1 MLKQLGALVFIGLRS
16 VPQRLGSSSV
26 IVIGIA
32 GVVAVLVSVMA
43 MAGGLR
49 KAFVETGHAD
59 RAIVLRDGASAE
71 SVSTLS
77 VEQAATIAG
86 APGVMRSAD
95 GRALASSE
103 LVVAANVRR
112 RSSGSLTGVAVR
124 GIGPEAWLIRPE
136 LQIVSGRAF
145 TPGLR
150 ELVVGRAAQKQFK
163 GLDIGSR
170 VTLRDGEWL
179 IVGVVASGGDL
190 HESELFA
197 DVSTLMSAS
206 QRATFSA
213 VTVKLD
219 SAESFAAFK
228 AALTS
233 DPTLSVEVMSEHDYY
248 EKQSQGASSL
258 MHRAAILSGLLMAL
272 GAVLAAF
279 NTMYSA
285 VSTRSVEIA
294 TLRALGFSSGGAALS
309 VLVEALA
316 LALVGALAGAFLAWL
331 FFSGNTLS
339 TVSGAF
345 DSQIVFEI
353 DIGRNVLPSG
363 ILVGILVGLVGG
375 LLPAVRAARL
385 PVSQAL
391 RATE

>member
-112 RSSGSLTGVAVR
+112 RSSGSLT
-124 GIGPEAWLIRPE
+124 
-136 LQIVSGRAF
+136 VSGRAF